1 MKCLNVDANN
11 DLFLGPDGNIAVASG
26 IQAVLVA
33 CQCAVKTRFG
43 EMVLAADQGIPYFE
57 TAFAGGYNVAA
68 FEDALRAAILRVR
81 DVRSVNLTAAASGDR
96 ITYTATIVTAYGEGV
111 LRG

>member
-1 MKCLNVDANN
+1 MKSLSTDSTN
-11 DLFLGPDGNIAVASG
+11 DLYLGADGNIAVASG
-26 IQAVLVA
+26 IDAVLVA

-68 FEDALRAAILRVR
+68 FEDALRATILRVR
-81 DVRSVNLTAAASGDR
+81 DVLSVNITTAVLGGT
-96 ITYTATIVTAYGEGV
+96 ITYTATIVTPYGEGV